1 MDSGFTTA
9 HRNGEK
15 VTEKQRKEIENFIKN
30 EGKIMTIQQAQ
41 AIAQA
46 ILENYDMLKE
56 LTGSKQQGAQIQPIG
71 IPLTMAMDSPEEIA
85 KKTRR
90 AMRGTIER
98 GV

>member
-1 MDSGFTTA
+1 M
-9 HRNGEK
+9 
-15 VTEKQRKEIENFIKN
+15 TEKQRKEIENFIKN

-46 ILENYDMLKE
+46 ILEKYDMLKE